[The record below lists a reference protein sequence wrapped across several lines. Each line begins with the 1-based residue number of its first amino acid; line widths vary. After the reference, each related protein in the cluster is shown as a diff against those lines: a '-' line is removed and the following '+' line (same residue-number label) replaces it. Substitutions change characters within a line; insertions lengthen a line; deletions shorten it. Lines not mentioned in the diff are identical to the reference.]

1 MKLSGTL
8 LACAAAFAVAAAS
21 AAPCAA
27 REINV
32 QVSTLGVFESKYEG
46 CEARIVTPV
55 VTGLAMES
63 LEKEINAKLSKKALE
78 MQERYFRDVMEL
90 THDPFARGAHIGWLM
105 DYKVIDGDARFVTLD
120 VVEMNAVGSS
130 STKRTI
136 MNFNKETGMPVTLA
150 GFFNEKANYVKAVS
164 DAVRGEMRR
173 ANKKQKGTYWVAP
186 KDEGGFSSIKAE
198 QNFYVNKDGNI
209 VICFDKYDVAPGSA
223 GCPEIELDKKELAP
237 WLKLEEVKKK

>member
-1 MKLSGTL
+1 MKLSGAL

-32 QVSTLGVFESKYEG
+32 SVSTFGVFESKYEG

-55 VTGLAMES
+55 VNGLAMES
-63 LEKEINAKLSKKALE
+63 LEQEINTKLAKKALE
-78 MQERYFRDVMEL
+78 MQERYSRDVLDLMR
-90 THDPFARGAHIGWLM
+90 DPFARGAHIGWLM
-105 DYKVIDGDARFVTLD
+105 DYKVIDGDARFFTLD
-120 VVEMNAVGSS
+120 VVEMNTAGSS

-136 MNFNKETGMPVTLA
+136 MNFDKETGMPVTLA
-150 GFFNEKANYVKAVS
+150 YFFNDKANYVKVVS

-173 ANKKQKGTYWVAP
+173 ANKKQKGTYWIAP
-186 KDEGGFSSIKAE
+186 KDDGGFSSIKAE

-209 VICFDKYDVAPGSA
+209 VICFDKYDVAPGSS
-223 GCPEIELDKKELAP
+223 GCPEIELDMKELAP
-237 WLKLEEVKKK
+237 WLKLEEVKK